1 MTKNNTRIKR
11 LLASIM
17 TGAIILSAASAMSVT
32 AASAV
37 TTQAICLQTE
47 QNSEVTDGLFT
58 AAETLMGVVTTANP
72 AAGIIGSGLLGAF
85 KSFYNSSTQSS
96 QPSNQEIVD
105 FLNSLSD
112 KLDQHYNDEAM
123 QLKALASIEKLQ
135 NMSRILTSVKG
146 YNEDAITQIGLYNDQ
161 KVCDQT
167 YLNIIKYTSGNQ
179 DFTKDFNDLSNL
191 IIDGET
197 GIKGGP
203 SFMEYLKLSEE
214 SDDNNNDAALVKQD
228 STLFNKMVMEQYTLY
243 FSNYITGLN
252 AEYNLAEWNYQHGN
266 ITAEKRDS
274 IQESV
279 TAIMSDKFKL
289 AKKVCDSFTQ
299 AQNKIDDLTVAKVTN
314 GSTTTEMFSLGDA
327 WVYAAKNNG
336 TIRLVKDWNN
346 SDLSKDIY
354 YYKANG
360 NFKDGGLYVNGQN
373 ITLDL
378 NGHSIVHSGS
388 RKFDA
393 TVDNGTLNI
402 TDSSG
407 NSGSISGIQLNGGTL
422 NLNGITVRD
431 ASDSGVENNGGK
443 LNADNCTFTN
453 NSKTAVYLSNSSAD
467 IKHCSFT
474 NNTAGS
480 KNGGAIRFFK
490 SVNLKEV
497 SLNVRC
503 CDFTNNTANEGGAI
517 YATYDASI
525 RDCTFRNNS
534 STGCGGA
541 ICFDYRGYGLCSSLW
556 LRGSTFTGNKS
567 GKNGGA
573 IYCDSMNYLNLWDTT
588 ITYNEAK
595 NAGGGLYA
603 QKGTASSCDPEIKGK
618 ITITDNKLSNGTAS
632 NAFLGEN
639 TTSKCIFTISEKI
652 DPNSRIGITSP
663 TSDKTLDVARIAN
676 KTAYDNTKNVFSY
689 DTGAYRIN
697 RYKGT
702 FTSCYW
708 VEIKKN

>member
-1 MTKNNTRIKR
+1 
-11 LLASIM
+11 
-17 TGAIILSAASAMSVT
+17 
-32 AASAV
+32 
-37 TTQAICLQTE
+37 
-47 QNSEVTDGLFT
+47 
-58 AAETLMGVVTTANP
+58 
-72 AAGIIGSGLLGAF
+72 
-85 KSFYNSSTQSS
+85 
-96 QPSNQEIVD
+96 
-105 FLNSLSD
+105 
-112 KLDQHYNDEAM
+112 
-123 QLKALASIEKLQ
+123 
-135 NMSRILTSVKG
+135 
-146 YNEDAITQIGLYNDQ
+146 
-161 KVCDQT
+161 
-167 YLNIIKYTSGNQ
+167 
-179 DFTKDFNDLSNL
+179 
-191 IIDGET
+191 
-197 GIKGGP
+197 
-203 SFMEYLKLSEE
+203 
-214 SDDNNNDAALVKQD
+214 
-228 STLFNKMVMEQYTLY
+228 
-243 FSNYITGLN
+243 
-252 AEYNLAEWNYQHGN
+252 
-266 ITAEKRDS
+266 
-274 IQESV
+274 
-279 TAIMSDKFKL
+279 MSDKFKL

-541 ICFDYRGYGLCSSLW
+541 VCFDYRGYGLCSSLW

-588 ITYNEAK
+588 ITDNEAK

-603 QKGTASSCDPEIKGK
+603 QKGSASSCDPEIKGK

-652 DPNSRIGITSP
+652 DPSSRIGITSP
-663 TSDKTLDVARIAN
+663 TSDKTLDVVKIAN

>member
-37 TTQAICLQTE
+37 TTQAICLQTK

-360 NFKDGGLYVNGQN
+360 NFKDGGLFGQ
-373 ITLDL
+373 
-378 NGHSIVHSGS
+378 
-388 RKFDA
+388 
-393 TVDNGTLNI
+393 
-402 TDSSG
+402 
-407 NSGSISGIQLNGGTL
+407 
-422 NLNGITVRD
+422 
-431 ASDSGVENNGGK
+431 
-443 LNADNCTFTN
+443 
-453 NSKTAVYLSNSSAD
+453 
-467 IKHCSFT
+467 
-474 NNTAGS
+474 
-480 KNGGAIRFFK
+480 
-490 SVNLKEV
+490 
-497 SLNVRC
+497 
-503 CDFTNNTANEGGAI
+503 
-517 YATYDASI
+517 
-525 RDCTFRNNS
+525 
-534 STGCGGA
+534 
-541 ICFDYRGYGLCSSLW
+541 
-556 LRGSTFTGNKS
+556 
-567 GKNGGA
+567 
-573 IYCDSMNYLNLWDTT
+573 
-588 ITYNEAK
+588 
-595 NAGGGLYA
+595 
-603 QKGTASSCDPEIKGK
+603 QK
-618 ITITDNKLSNGTAS
+618 
-632 NAFLGEN
+632 
-639 TTSKCIFTISEKI
+639 
-652 DPNSRIGITSP
+652 
-663 TSDKTLDVARIAN
+663 V
-676 KTAYDNTKNVFSY
+676 
-689 DTGAYRIN
+689 
-697 RYKGT
+697 
-702 FTSCYW
+702 
-708 VEIKKN
+708 